1 MASLHQ
7 NLALML
13 TQQTLLWRFLA
24 HVAGINVGLHMEKY
38 NTHFDY
44 FWFLFLFFLM
54 QKCFVLESVE
64 SVVIG
69 CSKKRHNKLNII

>member
-1 MASLHQ
+1 
-7 NLALML
+7 ML

-24 HVAGINVGLHMEKY
+24 HVAGINVGLHVEKY

-44 FWFLFLFFLM
+44 FFVFIFVFLM

-69 CSKKRHNKLNII
+69 CS